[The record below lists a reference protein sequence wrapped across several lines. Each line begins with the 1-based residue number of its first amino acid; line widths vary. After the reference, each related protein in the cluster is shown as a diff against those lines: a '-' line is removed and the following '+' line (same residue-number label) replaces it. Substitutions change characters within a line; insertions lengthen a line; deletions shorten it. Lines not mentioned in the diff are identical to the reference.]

1 MRLKIINH
9 RHYYYN
15 HTYMYELRS
24 WTGNKLNSS
33 FSIIWIEEYIKYL
46 KENEI

>member
-1 MRLKIINH
+1 
-9 RHYYYN
+9 
-15 HTYMYELRS
+15 MYELRS